1 MESKQ
6 APMQNKNKGPMCHI
20 APLSNN
26 RHDKMIKISL
36 MQSLWNPPVQPAKLV
51 NISRNFPYLI
61 DQMTGNITRPNQE
74 FNFFTSRIEMFAY
87 TFNLTKRFTLDKILA
102 YCKGRLKK
110 EKMEDEILKI
120 RSQTGMIFIFL
131 FIKELYFNFIC
142 KKWNKTLKNL

>member
-1 MESKQ
+1 
-6 APMQNKNKGPMCHI
+6 
-20 APLSNN
+20 
-26 RHDKMIKISL
+26 
-36 MQSLWNPPVQPAKLV
+36 
-51 NISRNFPYLI
+51 
-61 DQMTGNITRPNQE
+61 MTGNKTRPNQE

-87 TFNLTKRFTLDKILA
+87 TLNLTKRFTLDKILA

-142 KKWNKTLKNL
+142 KK